1 MGAGRKRERNGR
13 DGDDDFDDT
22 DGTITRLR
30 MESHTVSIRPLAG
43 PRATRPARRDPFGR
57 TPTVEYPK
65 ELLELLCVLSVVAS

>member
-13 DGDDDFDDT
+13 DGDDDFED

-30 MESHTVSIRPLAG
+30 MESHTVSIRPLAA
-43 PRATRPARRDPFGR
+43 PRAARPASRDPFGR
-57 TPTVEYPK
+57 APTVEYPN